1 MFHKPIWIIVTDQQF
16 IELAKSL
23 RQEMLAIAQRCVGLG
38 TEAEDMVQDA
48 MLKLWLKHN
57 DLDTATI
64 TGFAQVVMRHMCVD
78 AMRRSHQQPRLNID
92 EVAEQIEA
100 EATLGEERSH
110 QLLDAVDRL
119 PGRQRTLLQM
129 RYFMGKDVDDI
140 AQITGSSADNVYKS
154 LSRARMSLYRILA
167 VVMVL
172 ACVVV
177 VPFVVGE
184 SDTESPRITRQRQPV
199 AMPSVEHDST
209 PPTPSTAATAT
220 IAHAT
225 QTGGQPAKESPQVL
239 PTIKKDIVVYTV
251 AEGED
256 IHLVASMT
264 YQKEANG
271 EYRVLSCDY
280 VPVSDT
286 GRKVAFVPDEKVR
299 CHIDDETLSLGV
311 DGTLTYQDAD
321 GNTVDQYV
329 SLSQIIS
336 NK

>member
-1 MFHKPIWIIVTDQQF
+1 MTDQQF

-64 TGFAQVVMRHMCVD
+64 NGFAQVVMRHMCAD
-78 AMRRSHQQPRLNID
+78 AMRRRHQQPRLNID

-100 EATLGEERSH
+100 ESTLGEDRSH
-110 QLLDAVDRL
+110 QLLDAVDKL

-184 SDTESPRITRQRQPV
+184 TDTESPRITQQRPPV
-199 AMPSVEHDST
+199 AMPSVGQDSI
-209 PPTPSTAATAT
+209 PPTPTPTATAAR
-220 IAHAT
+220 AT
-225 QTGGQPAKESPQVL
+225 QAGEQPTKESPQVL